1 MFLSDFIAD
10 NILSIM
16 RTLFQSGLLTWLTV
30 FVFAFVFLVGS
41 SLIFHFNKN
50 EPSGTKTKLTGKV
63 VGSLTMIPGIVLLI
77 LFALRAAC
85 YSTYIKTSIPMFG
98 TWCTAM
104 TTKLI

>member
-16 RTLFQSGLLTWLTV
+16 RTLLQRIAHLMTV

-50 EPSGTKTKLTGKV
+50 ERAGPTKLTGKV

>member
-1 MFLSDFIAD
+1 MQFIPD
-10 NILSIM
+10 TIKSIM

-30 FVFAFVFLVGS
+30 FVFAAVFIIGS
-41 SLIFHFNKN
+41 SLIFHFNKD
-50 EPSGTKTKLTGKV
+50 EPSGTKTKLTGQV
-63 VGSLTMIPGIVLLI
+63 VGSLTMIPGVLLLI

-85 YSTYIKTSIPMFG
+85 FSTYIKTSIPTFR